1 MKNKENTKVKVYACE
16 IRDANDTKVAVRYFE
31 TREEAG
37 DEQSELLNYTWFG
50 YLAAPIVTAYEVTPE
65 AAAELLR

>member
-1 MKNKENTKVKVYACE
+1 MENNENITVYACE
-16 IRDANDTKVAVRYFE
+16 IRDANDTKVAARYFE
-31 TREEAG
+31 TREEAS

-50 YLAAPIVTAYEVTPE
+50 YFAAPIVKAYEVTPE

>member
-1 MKNKENTKVKVYACE
+1 MKNNELIKVYACE

-31 TREEAG
+31 TREEAN
-37 DEQSELLNYTWFG
+37 DEQRELLNYTWFG
-50 YLAAPIVTAYEVTPE
+50 YLSAPIVTAYEVTPE